1 MRISDWSSDV
11 CSSDLNVGDGNGRIR
26 NHIGADPFTQ
36 PSMRHR
42 HHCDV
47 GDCRIAMQ
55 RIFDFLR
62 ADILA
67 PAHDNILFTAAHRQE
82 IAKSSDEHTSELQ
95 SLMRISYA
103 VLCLKK
109 QYHINLMQK
118 ISY

>member
-1 MRISDWSSDV
+1 
-11 CSSDLNVGDGNGRIR
+11 
-26 NHIGADPFTQ
+26 
-36 PSMRHR
+36 MRHR

-82 IAKSSDEHTSELQ
+82 IAKFDPSEITRAEEAVLIERIVRQRLIGIAQHHLRAANKDLSFRSEEHTSELQ
-95 SLMRISYA
+95 SLMRLSYA
-103 VLCLKK
+103 VFCLKK
-109 QYHINLMQK
+109 KNTTTQTIQ
-118 ISY
+118 